1 MKPTDLT
8 HAIRASL
15 NAKLQ
20 RLLERPLIARI
31 GGTLHDDDTPAAF
44 RLAEQ
49 ASRAFA
55 PESSTRCRPDWT
67 VDPEDGTCSVRIQ
80 IDYDDRWRGH
90 EKMVLETVRNTLEG
104 AVTFLSDTQRTLLEQ
119 SPREF
124 LALNPRPES
133 VELLSFETDL
143 VGESTRVVEL
153 KVAAGPAS
161 SVQVR
166 HVAIVPNLVQIERQ
180 LDALAKIE
188 AAADDGPVAPLRA
201 LLGLGDAPTPVPEP
215 LSVLVTPA
223 PDERLDEHQTECIRK
238 ALATPHF
245 AVIQGPP
252 GSGKTTVIAGIIRRA
267 LELDQRI
274 LVVSPTHVAVD
285 NVIEKLT
292 PRSFTDDRDR
302 LETRS
307 LPLRYAGRPK
317 KLSSSALAYWV
328 GPKSQRRAGTIS
340 RRVEAC
346 LTRAIPFAA
355 KLYALEDAD
364 ARGSAPLS
372 AAVSGVEAVL
382 CGTPIGILSPEA
394 VKKAE
399 PGTFDLLIVDEVSK
413 MTLPEFLAIAVK
425 ARRWVLVGDPEQL
438 PPFCSGEQSA
448 VVLDDAIDPMM
459 ELVCSVASVLE
470 RERSNAHREERLV
483 VVASDPPRAAAVL
496 RAHLCAVMPDE
507 RSSVGLVGEPAKAN
521 ILVCSPGELESAGR
535 ALCPARILGERGL
548 GLQRPDFASG
558 LRFVEERDRAAVR
571 LIDTAFA
578 VYHAQPWSV
587 RAGQQLRPVICRNTL
602 VKLLP
607 SVDALDAAHGRTGA
621 TIATYLRRHT
631 LLEAIAERFAVN
643 VISVYDWLTGIRT
656 ADFDTDPLR
665 QLDGVARAALC
676 ESVQPFVG
684 TLKKQYRMHSSLS
697 RVPRQL
703 FYFGEALHDGKG
715 EENGCRVNLRQ
726 VDGEGEEGESNG
738 RECVA
743 IAQLLEA
750 LNEDGAAS
758 GRRPGIMVVTP
769 YGAQEQR
776 LQATVRQL
784 QARGV
789 IGNLDVEVCTFDRC
803 QGREAE
809 YVFISLVRR
818 HATAFLD
825 MPKRWNVA
833 LTRAKQ
839 QVFLVGDI
847 DAYLNEARVA
857 RRGGRSSRRTMSLLA
872 RIIEAY
878 DHQSAG
884 RR

>member
-1 MKPTDLT
+1 
-8 HAIRASL
+8 
-15 NAKLQ
+15 
-20 RLLERPLIARI
+20 
-31 GGTLHDDDTPAAF
+31 
-44 RLAEQ
+44 
-49 ASRAFA
+49 
-55 PESSTRCRPDWT
+55 
-67 VDPEDGTCSVRIQ
+67 VDPEDGTCSVRVQ
-80 IDYDDRWRGH
+80 IDYDDLWRGH
-90 EKMVLETVRNTLEG
+90 EKEVLETVRSTLEG
-104 AVTFLSDTQRTLLEQ
+104 ALTFLSDTQRTLLEK

-133 VELLSFETDL
+133 VELLSFEIDL

-161 SVQVR
+161 SVHVR

-201 LLGLGDAPTPVPEP
+201 LLGLCDAPAPVPDP
-215 LSVLVTPA
+215 SPSIPVTPA

-292 PRSFTDDRDR
+292 PRSTTDDRDG
-302 LETRS
+302 LEKRS
-307 LPLRYAGRPK
+307 LPLRYAARTK

-340 RRVEAC
+340 RRVEGC

-355 KLYALEDAD
+355 ALYALQDVD

-372 AAVSGVEAVL
+372 AAVSGVESVL
-382 CGTPIGILSPEA
+382 CGTPIGILALEA

-448 VVLDDAIDPMM
+448 VVLDDVIHPMM

-470 RERSNAHREERLV
+470 RERSNARREQLL
-483 VVASDPPRAAAVL
+483 VVASDPPRAAAAI
-496 RAHLCAVMPDE
+496 RAHLRAVMPDD
-507 RSSVGLVGEPAKAN
+507 SSVALLGEPAEAN
-521 ILVCSPGELESAGR
+521 ILVCSPGELGSAGR

-548 GLQRPDFASG
+548 ALQRPDFASG
-558 LRFVEERDRAAVR
+558 LRFVEERERAAAR

-578 VYHAQPWSV
+578 VYHSQPWSV
-587 RAGQQLRPVICRNTL
+587 RGGQQLKPAICRNKL
-602 VKLLP
+602 VKFLP
-607 SVDALDAAHGRTGA
+607 SVAAVDAANGTTGD
-621 TIATYLRRHT
+621 TISTHLRRHS

-643 VISVYDWLTGIRT
+643 AISVYDWLTGIPT
-656 ADFDTDPLR
+656 ADFDTAPLR
-665 QLDGVARAALC
+665 QLVVVARVALC
-676 ESVQPFVG
+676 GSVRPFVG

-697 RVPRQL
+697 RVPREL

-715 EENGCRVNLRQ
+715 EESGCRVNLVQ
-726 VDGEGEEGESNG
+726 VGGEGEKGESNG
-738 RECVA
+738 GECLA
-743 IAQLLEA
+743 IAHLLEK
-750 LNEDGAAS
+750 LNEDCAARGS
-758 GRRPGIMVVTP
+758 RPGIMVITP

-776 LQATVRQL
+776 LQATVREL
-784 QARGV
+784 GTRGL
-789 IGNLDVEVCTFDRC
+789 IGNLTVEVCTLDRC

-809 YVFISLVRR
+809 YVFISLVRGR
-818 HATAFLD
+818 VTAFMD

-833 LTRAKQ
+833 LTRAMQ
-839 QVFLVGDI
+839 GVFLVGDI
-847 DAYLNEARVA
+847 DAYLREAREA
-857 RRGGRSSRRTMSLLA
+857 RRDRRSSRPTMSLLA

-878 DHQSAG
+878 DRQIAG